1 MKSKIVLVA
10 VVVCVWSL
18 LGFADT
24 LIMKDGTRHAGTFIS
39 ATSKMVTFK
48 EGTRIHRYPV
58 STVQTLEFGH
68 TAATATGA
76 PAAEATSG
84 EPTLAQR
91 PKSTAAAATRTG
103 RETVVIPSGTEVSV
117 RTNQDI
123 DSGSASVGQKF
134 EGMVANDVSGSS
146 GEVEIPK
153 GSNAEL
159 VIREVNAGGMTKAP
173 EMALDL
179 SSVEVHGKR
188 YLVNTST
195 IQQQGT
201 GNLGA
206 NKRTAEM
213 VGGGAVLG
221 TLIGAIAGG
230 GKGAAIGAAAGGATG
245 AGAQVLTR
253 GKEVKVPAETI
264 LQFKLTQPLRLDAAR

>member
-1 MKSKIVLVA
+1 MKKKVLVVA
-10 VVVCVWSL
+10 VVVCAWSL
-18 LGFADT
+18 LGFGDT
-24 LIMKDGTRHAGTFIS
+24 LIMKDGTRHAGTFVR
-39 ATSKMVTFK
+39 ATSKTVTFK
-48 EGTRIHRYPV
+48 EGTRIHYYPV
-58 STVQTLEFGH
+58 STVESLEFGH
-68 TAATATGA
+68 TAATTTSTTGA
-76 PAAEATSG
+76 QGTSG

-91 PKSTAAAATRTG
+91 PKSTETAATRTA
-103 RETVVIPSGTEVSV
+103 RESVVIPAGTEVSV

-123 DSGSASVGQKF
+123 DSSSASVGQKF
-134 EGMVANDVSGSS
+134 EGMVANDVAGST

-159 VIREVNAGGMTKAP
+159 VIREVNAGGITKAP
-173 EMALDL
+173 EMAVDL
-179 SSVEVHGKR
+179 SSIEIHGKR

-195 IQQQGT
+195 IQQQGS

-264 LQFKLTQPLRLDAAR
+264 LQFKLTQPLRLEAAR